1 MSSYRRSKRALQLET
16 LENRRLFVVEI
27 TVQPPVVSAFSS
39 FAEVRGLR
47 AELSAQPIVTHT
59 IDNAGVRQAVK
70 EINGIIYS
78 FQGNSVFL
86 TDATTGATQSRTLT
100 GLAGSSGVQV
110 RDVALVNNE
119 ITYVGGSLTGNT
131 APTKSSIPTMWDVD
145 GTPSRIGPTG
155 KTGIANFIL
164 DDGLIGGYY
173 ENVSGEYMP
182 WIHSDLGDFD
192 LPRSSTPTNPQM
204 ATGAS
209 SAGYYLIGFENN
221 TPMVWQSL
229 AAPEAGDYELALS
242 TDLPFEYPTDA
253 TLGAAGKNFKI
264 LEDSSGTISIFGQF
278 EIPIFAQGNITG
290 YESHAGMWSLS
301 GALLHDFGPNT
312 EMLGAQVIGSTYAV
326 AHRDSVSFVNFVNQ
340 LDVSTKPLDELL
352 GSLPPVGTTR
362 KILNEGLLLSGDQD
376 SPKLGINFAEVGT
389 SVTRNK
395 IAIIPL
401 KNPDQVELDVNND
414 GVWDDVFFG
423 FEMFAPSFVP
433 LGYGQKTLAARVT
446 YSDGST
452 ASAITT
458 YQSLPFESVSTGAGN
473 ELQVGGTAAVDT
485 ATVEQLADKS
495 YRANI
500 AGQTRDFQS
509 IDSVLVHL
517 SGESDTLV
525 LAGGVVI
532 DMTSLLDIE
541 KIDTSS
547 ATAESISSV
556 DTTNVENQ
564 VGPTGTLLIKAGAE
578 DSIELLPGWTLEQPQ
593 TVEGRATAKLTGDGK
608 TLLLQTGN
616 YTNPLNNL
624 DTTFDGFV
632 SARDALL
639 VINHIN
645 QSSGGV
651 PPAIDAYLD
660 VNNNGTISALDV
672 LLIIN
677 DINSRG
683 SGEGESSTIVAPPE
697 QSQQEF
703 SASSAAGSVD
713 LDETSNVRKR
723 KLA

>member
-1 MSSYRRSKRALQLET
+1 M
-16 LENRRLFVVEI
+16 FVVEI
-27 TVQPPVVSAFSS
+27 SVQPPVVSAFSS
-39 FAEVRGLR
+39 FAEVHGLR
-47 AELSAQPIVTHT
+47 AELSNQPIVTHT

-70 EINGIIYS
+70 EIGGIIYS

-86 TDATTGATQSRTLT
+86 TDVTTGATQSRTLT
-100 GLAGSSGVQV
+100 GLAGSTGIQV

-119 ITYVGGSLTGNT
+119 IVYVGGSLTGNA
-131 APTKSSIPTMWDVD
+131 APTKNSIPTMWDVN
-145 GTPSRIGPTG
+145 GTPTRIGPTG

-164 DDGLIGGYY
+164 DTGLIGGFY
-173 ENVSGEYMP
+173 EKVSGEYMP
-182 WIHSDLGDFD
+182 WLHSDQGDFD
-192 LPRSSTPTNPQM
+192 LPGSTTPTNPQM
-204 ATGAS
+204 VTGAS
-209 SAGYYLIGFENN
+209 SAGYYLIGFESN
-221 TPMVWQSL
+221 TPMVWQSV
-229 AAPEAGDYELALS
+229 AAPETGDYELALS
-242 TDLPFEYPTDA
+242 PDLPFEYPADA
-253 TLGAAGKNFKI
+253 TLTTAGKNFKI

-312 EMLGAQVIGSTYAV
+312 EMLGVQVIGATYAV
-326 AHRDSVSFVNFVNQ
+326 AHRDSISFVNFVNQ

-362 KILNEGLLLSGDQD
+362 KILSNGLLLTGEQD
-376 SPKLGINFAEVGT
+376 APKLGINFAEVGT

-395 IAIIPL
+395 IAILPL
-401 KNPDQVELDVNND
+401 KTPDQVELDVNND

-452 ASAITT
+452 ANAVTT
-458 YQSLPFESVSTGAGN
+458 YEALPYESVSTGAGN
-473 ELQVGGTAAVDT
+473 ELQIGGTAAADT
-485 ATVEQLADKS
+485 ATITLLANKS

-500 AGQTRDFQS
+500 AGQTRDFQN
-509 IDSVLVHL
+509 IDNVLVRL
-517 SGESDTLV
+517 NGNNDTLI

-532 DMTSLLDIE
+532 DMTSLSDIE
-541 KIDTSS
+541 KIDTS
-547 ATAESISSV
+547 ATTAESISSL
-556 DTTNVENQ
+556 DATTVENQ

-578 DSIELLPGWTLEQPQ
+578 DSIELLPGWTLDQPQ
-593 TVEGRATAKLTGDGK
+593 TIDGRATAKLTADGK

-639 VINHIN
+639 VINYIN
-645 QSSGGV
+645 QIGGGV
-651 PPAIDAYLD
+651 TPVIDAYLD

-683 SGEGESSTIVAPPE
+683 SGEGESSSAMAQQYTGHANDQSSVAGPL
-697 QSQQEF
+697 
-703 SASSAAGSVD
+703 D
-713 LDETSNVRKR
+713 LDDIANARKR
-723 KLA
+723 RLS